1 MSFKS
6 KVHETAETAGRL
18 KEFKSNFNSIVN
30 NNKEGILVVDMKGII
45 RFANPAMKILLNRKD
60 QKDLHGRMFGHP
72 LTTGNKVELEIIRRN
87 QRPGIGEMHVE
98 MTLWKGKSAYLIM
111 LFDVTER
118 KASELA
124 LREANKTLES
134 RVEERTKE
142 IQLYSKVLEKS
153 NASLAASNREL
164 EEFAYVAAH
173 DLQEPLRMINMYLG
187 LLSSEYQGKWGK
199 QADEFI
205 GYAKEGAQRCQRLIK
220 ELLGYARIS
229 TRGGTFKSSNLN
241 IVFEKAL
248 LNLRLAIQES
258 GAQITAQMLPTI
270 SVDAVQMT
278 QLLQNLIQNSIK
290 YRKKAK
296 PVIQVSA
303 KEDHEN
309 WIFCIK
315 DNGMGIE
322 PEFKDK
328 IFGIFQRLQTR
339 NATEGTGIGLAY
351 CKKIVERHGGRIWME
366 SDGADKGTKFYFT
379 IPTLKH

>member
-1 MSFKS
+1 MSF
-6 KVHETAETAGRL
+6 
-18 KEFKSNFNSIVN
+18 N
-30 NNKEGILVVDMKGII
+30 
-45 RFANPAMKILLNRKD
+45 
-60 QKDLHGRMFGHP
+60 
-72 LTTGNKVELEIIRRN
+72 
-87 QRPGIGEMHVE
+87 
-98 MTLWKGKSAYLIM
+98 
-111 LFDVTER
+111 
-118 KASELA
+118 
-124 LREANKTLES
+124 
-134 RVEERTKE
+134 
-142 IQLYSKVLEKS
+142 SKVLEKS

-258 GAQITAQMLPTI
+258 GAQVTAQMLPTI

-303 KEDHEN
+303 KEDPEN

-328 IFGIFQRLQTR
+328 IFGIFHRLQTR
-339 NATEGTGIGLAY
+339 NATEGTGNGLAY
-351 CKKIVERHGGRIWME
+351 CKKIVERH
-366 SDGADKGTKFYFT
+366 
-379 IPTLKH
+379 